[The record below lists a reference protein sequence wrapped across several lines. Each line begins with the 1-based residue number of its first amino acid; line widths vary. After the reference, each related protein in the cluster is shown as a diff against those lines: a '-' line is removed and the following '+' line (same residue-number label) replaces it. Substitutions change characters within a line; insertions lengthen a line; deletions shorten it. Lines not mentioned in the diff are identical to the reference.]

1 MTSITCDVV
10 RDLLPSYVEG
20 LSSADT
26 IALVDE
32 HLEGCPGCRK
42 VLEAM
47 RADMGAETQPS
58 ADDRREIDFLKHN
71 RTRNRRIALVSIL
84 AALVTI
90 GVVLALRLF
99 AIGSATP
106 GGHLAST
113 VSVEGSHLV
122 LDLTP
127 IDSASGV
134 AGVSF
139 EESDGVVSVT
149 TKSVLASFLHPGS
162 VQTSYT
168 AAGPIQQVRVN
179 GQVVWADGSEV
190 SALAARLFDTRHDFV
205 GDMSANGRS
214 LVALGV
220 TNYLGALQHEL
231 QTEAEPFGWT
241 MYLQQ
246 DVVGAHQAL
255 MESDMRSFAY
265 ALIALV
271 GNLDHITYDYTVDGK
286 AQTLTVSAADATAF
300 FGQDVKSCY
309 ENVRLLDEL
318 LDKTGISA
326 LVAG

>member
-1 MTSITCDVV
+1 MAGITCDVV

-26 IALVDE
+26 ITLVDE
-32 HLEGCPGCRK
+32 HLAGCATCRDA
-42 VLEAM
+42 LAAM
-47 RADMGAETQPS
+47 RADMGVETLPDQ
-58 ADDRREIDFLKHN
+58 DDRREIDFLRHN
-71 RTRNRRIALVSIL
+71 RMRNRRIALVSVL
-84 AALVTI
+84 AAIMTI
-90 GVVLALRLF
+90 GVVLAVRLF
-99 AIGSATP
+99 LVGNATP
-106 GGHLAST
+106 GGHLACDAT
-113 VSVEGSHLV
+113 VEGSHLV
-122 LDLTP
+122 LSLTP
-127 IDSASGV
+127 VDSASGI

-139 EESDGVVSVT
+139 DESDGVVSVT

-162 VQTSYT
+162 LQTSYE
-168 AAGPIQQVRVN
+168 ASAPVRQVRVN

-190 SALAARLFDTRHDFV
+190 SALAARLFDTRHDYV
-205 GDMSANGRS
+205 GDMSANGGS

-231 QTEAEPFGWT
+231 QTDKEPYGWT

-271 GNLDHITYDYTVDGK
+271 GNLDHITYDYTVDGE
-286 AQTLTVSAADATAF
+286 AHTLTVSAEDATAF
-300 FGQDVKSCY
+300 FGQDIKNCG

-326 LVAG
+326 LVAA